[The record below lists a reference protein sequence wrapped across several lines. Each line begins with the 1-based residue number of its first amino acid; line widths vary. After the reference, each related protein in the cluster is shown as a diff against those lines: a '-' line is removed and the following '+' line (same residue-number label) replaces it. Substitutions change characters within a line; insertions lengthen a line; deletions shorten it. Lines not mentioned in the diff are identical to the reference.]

1 MQLNIEELKV
11 GQVFKDMKDLF
22 RFVGFTGLYDGS
34 SRRAKEKVL
43 RYYISW
49 ERIPGTRQVVITE
62 IKNW

>member
-62 IKNW
+62 IKN